1 MRKIIMFL
9 ISFTIIFSN
18 ITYKA
23 YAKEDPPV
31 VSADSVVLMD
41 ATTGEILY
49 SKNPDTAYPPAS
61 TTKLMTAL
69 LALEKCKLD
78 DVVTIGKNP
87 PIVDGSKIYLFEGE
101 QIKVRELLYGLLLV
115 SGNDCAEALA
125 EHISGSIDKFAIE
138 MNKRALEL
146 GAKNTNFINPSGLF
160 NDKHKTSARDLAL
173 IMKELSQ
180 NPEYTKI
187 ATTSFYKISPTNKST
202 AERPLWNENKLIQK
216 SSKLYYEGCEGGK
229 TGYTVQSD
237 HSYVSTATKNGQKL
251 IVALVHD
258 KNKTFFPDAAA
269 LFNYG
274 FNNFQLMH
282 LFSKGDLVT
291 TYTNSDL
298 NIPLLAASDFY
309 YVKEKDSGNIVP
321 KCTLN
326 DENLSAKFFKTGDV
340 IADANINLNNK
351 TIGTLKLMSG
361 SNHELKQ
368 AIQSNL
374 FENIDFRIEYL
385 IPLIATIFV
394 VLVFLLKKFNFWSR
408 DL

>member
-9 ISFTIIFSN
+9 ISFIIVFSN

-23 YAKEDPPV
+23 YAKEDPPT

-49 SKNPDTAYPPAS
+49 SKNPDAAYPPAS

-69 LALEKCKLD
+69 LTLEKCKLD
-78 DVVTIGKNP
+78 DVVTVGKNP
-87 PIVDGSKIYLFEGE
+87 PVVDGSKIYLFEGE
-101 QIKVRELLYGLLLV
+101 QIKVRDLLYGLLLV

-125 EHISGSIDKFAIE
+125 EHISGTSDKFAVE

-160 NDKHKTSARDLAL
+160 NDKHKTSAKDLSL
-173 IMKELSQ
+173 IMRELSK
-180 NPEYTKI
+180 NPDYTKI
-187 ATTSFYKISPTNKST
+187 ATTSFYKIPPTNKSA

-229 TGYTVQSD
+229 TGYTIQSD
-237 HSYVSTATKNGQKL
+237 HSYVATATRNGQKL

-282 LFSKGDLVT
+282 LYSKGDLVT
-291 TYTNSDL
+291 TYTSNDL

-309 YVKEKDSGNIVP
+309 YVKEKGSSDIVP

-326 DENLSAKFFKTGDV
+326 NENLSVKFFKTGDV
-340 IADANINLNNK
+340 IADASIYLNDK
-351 TIGTLKLMSG
+351 AIGTLKLMSG

-368 AIQSNL
+368 VLQSSPFQNVN
-374 FENIDFRIEYL
+374 FKIEYL
-385 IPLIATIFV
+385 VPIIAA
-394 VLVFLLKKFNFWSR
+394 VLLAMVLLLKKLRFWNR
-408 DL
+408 NL

>member
-1 MRKIIMFL
+1 MRKIITFL
-9 ISFTIIFSN
+9 ISLIIIFSN

-23 YAKEDPPV
+23 YAKEEPPT

-41 ATTGEILY
+41 AETGEILY
-49 SKNPDTAYPPAS
+49 SKNPDAAYPPAS

-69 LALEKCKLD
+69 LTFERCNLD
-78 DVVTIGKNP
+78 DVVTVDKNP
-87 PIVDGSKIYLFEGE
+87 PLADGSKIYLFEGE
-101 QIKVRELLYGLLLV
+101 QIKVRDLLYGLLLV

-125 EHISGSIDKFAIE
+125 EHISGTSDKFAVE

-160 NDKHKTSARDLAL
+160 NDKHKTSAKDLAL
-173 IMKELSQ
+173 IMRELSKK
-180 NPEYTKI
+180 PEYTKI
-187 ATTSFYKISPTNKST
+187 ATTSFYKMPPTNKST

-216 SSKLYYEGCEGGK
+216 SSSFYYDGCAGGK
-229 TGYTVQSD
+229 TGYTIQSQ
-237 HSYVSTATKNGQKL
+237 HSYVSTATRNSQKL
-251 IVALVHD
+251 IVSLVHD

-291 TYTNSDL
+291 TYTSNDL

-309 YVKEKDSGNIVP
+309 YIKEKGGSNIVP

-326 DENLSAKFFKTGDV
+326 SENLAVKFFKTGD
-340 IADANINLNNK
+340 IITDANIYLNDK

-368 AIQSNL
+368 VLQSSP
-374 FENIDFRIEYL
+374 FQNINFKIEYL
-385 IPLIATIFV
+385 VPIITTILV
-394 VLVFLLKKFNFWSR
+394 AIVFLLKKFSF
-408 DL
+408 

>member
-1 MRKIIMFL
+1 MRKIITFL

-18 ITYKA
+18 ITYKT
-23 YAKEDPPV
+23 YAKEEPPV

-49 SKNPDTAYPPAS
+49 SKNPDAAYPPAS

-69 LALEKCKLD
+69 LTLEKCKLD

-87 PIVDGSKIYLFEGE
+87 PVVDGSKIYLFEGE

-125 EHISGSIDKFAIE
+125 EHISGTSDKFAIE

-146 GAKNTNFINPSGLF
+146 GAKNTNFVNPSGLF
-160 NDKHKTSARDLAL
+160 NDKHKTSAKDLAL
-173 IMKELSQ
+173 IMKELSK
-180 NPEYTKI
+180 NPDYTKI
-187 ATTSFYKISPTNKST
+187 ATTSFYKIPPTNKS
-202 AERPLWNENKLIQK
+202 AVERPLWNENKLIQK
-216 SSKLYYEGCEGGK
+216 SSILYYDGCEGGK
-229 TGYTVQSD
+229 TGYTTQSQ
-237 HSYVSTATKNGQKL
+237 HSYVSTATRNGQKL

-291 TYTNSDL
+291 TYTNNDL

-309 YVKEKDSGNIVP
+309 YVKEKDSSNIVP
-321 KCTLN
+321 RCTLN
-326 DENLSAKFFKTGDV
+326 NESLSAKFFKTGDV
-340 IADANINLNNK
+340 IADANINLNDK

-361 SNHELKQ
+361 SNHELKE
-368 AIQSNL
+368 AIQSNP
-374 FENIDFRIEYL
+374 FGTINFRIEYL
-385 IPLIATIFV
+385 IPIIATVFV
-394 VLVFLLKKFNFWSR
+394 VLVVLLKKFNFWSR

>member
-1 MRKIIMFL
+1 MRKIITFL
-9 ISFTIIFSN
+9 ISFIIIFSN

-23 YAKEDPPV
+23 YAKEEPPT

-41 ATTGEILY
+41 AETGEILY
-49 SKNPDTAYPPAS
+49 SKNPDAAYPPAS

-69 LALEKCKLD
+69 LTFEKCNLD
-78 DVVTIGKNP
+78 DVVTVGKNP
-87 PIVDGSKIYLFEGE
+87 PLADGSKIYLFEGE
-101 QIKVRELLYGLLLV
+101 QIKVRDLLYGLLLV

-125 EHISGSIDKFAIE
+125 EHISGTSDKFAVE

-160 NDKHKTSARDLAL
+160 NDKHKTSAKDLSL
-173 IMKELSQ
+173 IMRELSKK
-180 NPEYTKI
+180 PEYTKI
-187 ATTSFYKISPTNKST
+187 ATTSFYKMPPTNKST
-202 AERPLWNENKLIQK
+202 VERPLWNENKLIQK
-216 SSKLYYEGCEGGK
+216 SSSFYYDGCAGGK
-229 TGYTVQSD
+229 TGYTIQSQ
-237 HSYVSTATKNGQKL
+237 HSYVSTATRNGQKL

-291 TYTNSDL
+291 TYTSNDL

-309 YVKEKDSGNIVP
+309 YIKEKGGSNIVP
-321 KCTLN
+321 KCTVNNETL
-326 DENLSAKFFKTGDV
+326 AVKFFKTGD
-340 IADANINLNNK
+340 IITDANIYLNDK

-368 AIQSNL
+368 VLQSSP
-374 FENIDFRIEYL
+374 FQNINFKIEYL
-385 IPLIATIFV
+385 VPIITTILIA
-394 VLVFLLKKFNFWSR
+394 LVFLLKKFNFWSKSS
-408 DL
+408 